1 MAASRKGKN
10 SMTVLA
16 LSVLA
21 EAPRVACQVHG
32 VVAGQQGAERW
43 LQASPGRCATAN
55 GKQTGLDVEGGRY
68 ALWKNPENPTENQ
81 QAKLAWIAATIDR
94 LVHHAH
100 VIPLDGDSYRTRA
113 HRTPPPPAALKTTK

>member
-1 MAASRKGKN
+1 
-10 SMTVLA
+10 MTVLA

-55 GKQTGLDVEGGRY
+55 GKQTSLDVEGGRY

-81 QAKLAWIAATIDR
+81 QAKLAWIAATDAR
-94 LVHHAH
+94 L
-100 VIPLDGDSYRTRA
+100 YRAYLLKEGLRVSFRLGVA
-113 HRTPPPPAALKTTK
+113 HRPSFCASR

>member
-81 QAKLAWIAATIDR
+81 QAKLAWIAATDAR
-94 LVHHAH
+94 L
-100 VIPLDGDSYRTRA
+100 YRAYLLKEGLRVSFRLGVA
-113 HRTPPPPAALKTTK
+113 HRPSSCASR